1 MTSSN
6 KASGFITLT
15 VVLIIVLLITA
26 LTLMTGK
33 MLVGEQRSA
42 SNQMRYHEAMNAAQ
56 VGLDKAA
63 VQLMSDFSVR
73 TNFTHLT
80 AAPYYRVTFGNVTDI
95 TLGSSIIQ
103 AVTVT
108 SVGTSGYS
116 ANSTTSTDAE
126 SQVTVSQQ
134 IVSISPISSTPA
146 APLTVAAGMAAG
158 GNFSVAAN
166 PNGGGPGVP
175 VSIWSSGSVDIGS
188 SSSTCGQQEYYD
200 GTCSASPYS
209 SKAAEKNSDIVDNDL
224 VNFPKD
230 LLAYIFNGS
239 TSYTEVIDDVK
250 ASYAND
256 PAEAALHV
264 GADGTGLENCDKLA
278 KTSNGIYVIT
288 GLGGCEIGA
297 DQQIGTQD
305 KPVILLVVNGN
316 FKMNGGS
323 NVYGIV
329 FAYTDATDID
339 NVTYDVNINGT
350 ATLHGALVANYK
362 LGNSSGTYN
371 AVYDAEALGNL
382 PTTVRSI
389 VATVPGS
396 WRDW

>member
-1 MTSSN
+1 
-6 KASGFITLT
+6 
-15 VVLIIVLLITA
+15 
-26 LTLMTGK
+26 
-33 MLVGEQRSA
+33 
-42 SNQMRYHEAMNAAQ
+42 MNAAQ

-80 AAPYYRVTFGNVTDI
+80 APPYYQVTFGDVTDI
-95 TLGSSIIQ
+95 TLGSSVIQ

-116 ANSTTSTDAE
+116 ANSATSTDAE

-175 VSIWSSGSVDIGS
+175 VSIWSSGSVGIGS

-200 GTCSASPYS
+200 GACSASAYS
-209 SKAAEKNSDIVDNDL
+209 SNAAGKNADIVDEDDE
-224 VNFPKD
+224 NFPED

-256 PAEAALHV
+256 PAEAALHI
-264 GADGTGLENCDKLA
+264 GADGTGLANCDNLDT
-278 KTSNGIYVIT
+278 TSNGIYVIK
-288 GLGGCEIGA
+288 GA
-297 DQQIGTQD
+297 CTVDDVGTRD
-305 KPVILLVVNGN
+305 EPVILLVVNGD
-316 FKMNGGS
+316 FTMNANS
-323 NVYGIV
+323 EVYGIV
-329 FAYTDATDID
+329 FAYTDAANIETVPYDIS
-339 NVTYDVNINGT
+339 INGT
-350 ATLHGALVANYK
+350 ATLYGALVANYK
-362 LGNSSGTYN
+362 LGNSNGSYN